1 MGNKAELNFK
11 AINKP
16 LNIVS
21 LGAGVQSSAL
31 VLMAKHGVITP
42 MPDCAIFS
50 DTQAEP
56 KEVYKWLDW
65 LEKQLPFPVHRI
77 TKGDIVSESFLV
89 RTNKKTGKKYV
100 AVNAPTYM
108 IDKIGKKSMMSRQC
122 TTVYKIQPIV
132 KKIRELA
139 NIKHGEKEV
148 KVIQWMG
155 ISYDEAHRMKP
166 SKYHFI
172 ENRYPLIEK
181 DFTRGHCLE
190 WMQNNNYPRPPRS
203 ACYFCPFKS
212 DVEWNDLKENS
223 PEEFAMAVK
232 YEKDLQNIVKQT
244 SFKDPSF
251 LHRSCVPLDEV
262 KFDLNNTLDLFGN
275 SCDSGHCGV

>member
-1 MGNKAELNFK
+1 LTDTNKFLNV
-11 AINKP
+11 
-16 LNIVS
+16 VS

-31 VLMAKHGVITP
+31 VLMAKHGEITP
-42 MPDCAIFS
+42 MPDCAIFA

-89 RTNKKTGKKYV
+89 RTNEKTGKKYI

-108 IDKIGKKSMMSRQC
+108 INKRGDKSMMSRQC
-122 TTVYKIQPIV
+122 TTVYKIYPIV
-132 KKIRELA
+132 KKIKELA
-139 NIKHGEKEV
+139 KIKHGEKQV

-190 WMQNNNYPRPPRS
+190 WMKNNNYPRPPRS

-212 DVEWNDLKENS
+212 DAEWHDLKENN
-223 PEEFAMAVK
+223 PEEFAMVVK
-232 YEKDLQNIVKQT
+232 YEKDLQKIVEET
-244 SFKDPSF
+244 NFKDPPF
-251 LHRSCVPLDEV
+251 LHRSCVPIDEV
-262 KFDLNNTLDLFGN
+262 KFDINNTLDLFGN